1 MKLNFKTIN
10 ICIIGIGY
18 VGLPLALAFGKKF
31 KTLAF
36 DTNIERIKNL
46 SNNIDSNN
54 EFKKNEIKSS
64 KYLKFTYNEKD
75 IIDCNFYIVT
85 LPTPINANKTPNLKY
100 IKNSC
105 LLISKYLSKNNF
117 VVFESTFYPG
127 LTEEYCIP
135 LLIKNSSLK
144 LNSDFFCGYS
154 PERINPGDK
163 INTLQNVI
171 KITSGSNSYSAK
183 IIDNL
188 YKKIIKKGTYLAP
201 SIKIAEA
208 AKVIENAQR
217 DINIAYMNEL
227 TQIFNKLNINT
238 HEVLKAA
245 STKWNFLNFKPGLV
259 GGHCIGVDPYY
270 LTYRSKKAG
279 HNSKIII
286 AGRKINDNFSKFIVK
301 KSLLKIKEIFHRK
314 KINILVMGLTF
325 KENCNDFRNSK
336 SIDIVKYLNKTNH
349 FIFSYDPYLNK
360 NNKIEYFSKNI
371 IIKPKKNFYDFII
384 LSVAHNHFRKM
395 GYNKINKLLKR
406 KGVILDIKNILP
418 NKKNILK
425 I

>member
-188 YKKIIKKGTYLAP
+188 YKIIIKKGTYLAP

-279 HNSKIII
+279 HNSQIII

-360 NNKIEYFSKNI
+360 NNKIEYLSKNI

-384 LSVAHNHFRKM
+384 LSVAHNHFKKM